1 MERTI
6 SHHWIRQLSCVCV
19 FLQGYITS
27 ARIIKHELLTKY
39 CCHHDI
45 SHKIVSDRTIN
56 LITSSAMFSYGIDQS
71 FHVLLYTEAPVLTG
85 CWSALMNIQLCC

>member
-45 SHKIVSDRTIN
+45 PHKIVSDRTIN
-56 LITSSAMFSYGIDQS
+56 LIT
-71 FHVLLYTEAPVLTG
+71 VLQCVLMELINLSMYCFTQKHLFLQAVG
-85 CWSALMNIQLCC
+85 VP